1 QSPWNAHTVL
11 SNASVN
17 NRLVGMVSP
26 TTTTKGDKV
35 FLLAESSELFD
46 ESGDM
51 LLKSLDL
58 TLVVGTVTNST
69 GGEPSGRISWENP
82 KSLSSLKT
90 SAAAHEPKFENVF
103 PSGGSGVLMEGGTL
117 VFPVLA
123 FDDDS
128 DALSMIIY
136 STDNGENWM
145 LSNGTSPKE
154 CENPRITEWEG
165 SLLMIADCEDGQRV
179 YESRDMG
186 TTWTGTIGTLPG
198 VWTKSQTSLLDLSLH
213 VDALITA
220 TVAEKKVMLYIQR
233 GYALGED
240 EIAALYLW
248 VTDNNRSFYVGPV
261 AMEDDGNW
269 MLPSTLLYSD
279 GKLHLLKQR
288 DTNEGSSISLSRLTE
303 ELSTIESVLSTW
315 VQKDLFFSSL
325 SIPT

>member
-1 QSPWNAHTVL
+1 YIDSSWNWTTLVDKVNQSPWNAHTVL

-17 NRLVGMVSP
+17 NRLGGMLNP

-35 FLLAESSELFD
+35 FLLGGSEFFD
-46 ESGDM
+46 ESGNM

-90 SAAAHEPKFENVF
+90 SAAAHEPKLEKVF

-117 VFPVLA
+117 VFPVFA
-123 FDDDS
+123 FYDDDDS

-198 VWTKSQTSLLDLSLH
+198 VWTKSRSKGLLDLSLH

-220 TVAEKKVMLYIQR
+220 TVAEKKVMLYTQR

-248 VTDNNRSFYVGPV
+248 VTDNNRSFYV
-261 AMEDDGNW
+261 
-269 MLPSTLLYSD
+269 
-279 GKLHLLKQR
+279 
-288 DTNEGSSISLSRLTE
+288 
-303 ELSTIESVLSTW
+303 
-315 VQKDLFFSSL
+315 
-325 SIPT
+325 